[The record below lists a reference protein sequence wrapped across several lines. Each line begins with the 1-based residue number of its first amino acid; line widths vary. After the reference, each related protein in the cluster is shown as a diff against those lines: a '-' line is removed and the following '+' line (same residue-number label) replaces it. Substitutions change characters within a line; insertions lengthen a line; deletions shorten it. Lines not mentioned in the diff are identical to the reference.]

1 MGETCHVNGGGGIHV
16 GYWWEK
22 PKEMTTLE
30 TYAYTGTVLTS
41 LHLIQS
47 FSTLLCRGGTVL
59 KNRN

>member
-1 MGETCHVNGGGGIHV
+1 LQCRV
-16 GYWWEK
+16 
-22 PKEMTTLE
+22 
-30 TYAYTGTVLTS
+30 GTVVTS